1 MDMDSSTEILT
12 PIAPR
17 CFIVPHR
24 LKVYQ
29 FNAPHASVFERL
41 RASEIVNQDLKVERD
56 ELDLIIID
64 GEEELLACAEFWAG
78 IGGPAPASL
87 PSSEDSRAV
96 VPQADDVDLTQ
107 PKKLY
112 KISDEA
118 GSIKLSLAKE
128 SSELSVSD
136 VNENDVWA
144 IVVDGRA
151 YFYIGDAASY
161 MEKVSVR
168 FHMPSLLE
176 TMQLPTFAPT
186 TMLSPGKNP
195 VWDTIF

>member
-1 MDMDSSTEILT
+1 M
-12 PIAPR
+12 
-17 CFIVPHR
+17 
-24 LKVYQ
+24 
-29 FNAPHASVFERL
+29 
-41 RASEIVNQDLKVERD
+41 ERD
-56 ELDLIIID
+56 ELDLEIID
-64 GEEELLACAEFWAG
+64 GEGELLKCDEFWAALD
-78 IGGPAPASL
+78 GPTPSSL

-96 VPQADDVDLTQ
+96 APQADDVDLTQ

-112 KISDEA
+112 KITDES
-118 GSIKLSLAKE
+118 GSIKLSLVKE
-128 SSELSVSD
+128 ADELNASD
-136 VNENDVWA
+136 VNENDVWG

-151 YFYIGDAASY
+151 YFYVGDAASY

-195 VWDTIF
+195 VWDTIFG